1 LLSPSESAGQRDYL
15 LQLAMIREDP
25 RIRRLALSRARDP
38 EHAADALQ
46 ETFCAMARQDYRKI
60 DDLRKYFTRVLINEI
75 YRLRRPGPVSV
86 GYIEEAVGASQ
97 WNAGGHSPPEAFDE
111 AVCDRLLAQTRLRA
125 FRAQRGS
132 LAHRIPGRSPDPRR
146 YRAAILDCAEAMLA
160 AAATDDLGD
169 TDPDSVLHSEYPAW
183 FAEEGCTK
191 ANIYQRFKRAR
202 DDLRAVLRP
211 IVSPE
216 DLC

>member
-1 LLSPSESAGQRDYL
+1 MLSPSESAGQRDYL
-15 LQLAMIREDP
+15 LQLAAIWEDP

-46 ETFCAMARQDYRKI
+46 EAFCAMARQDHRKI
-60 DDLRKYFTRVLINEI
+60 DDLRRYFTRVLINEI

-86 GYIEEAVGASQ
+86 GDIEEAAGASQ
-97 WNAGGHSPPEAFDE
+97 WNASGQSPPEAFDE

-125 FRAQRGS
+125 LRAQRGS
-132 LAHRIPGRSPDPRR
+132 LARRVPGRSPDPRR
-146 YRAAILDCAEAMLA
+146 YRAVILDCAEAMLA
-160 AAATDDLGD
+160 AVATDDLSD
-169 TDPDSVLHSEYPAW
+169 ADPNSVLCSEYPAW
-183 FAEEGCTK
+183 FAEEGCTN
-191 ANIYQRFKRAR
+191 ANVYQRFKRAR
-202 DDLRAVLRP
+202 DDLRAVLRL